1 MCERMLLKLKRNN
14 LRDQLRFLIQY
25 AKDSDFKFMNTYAQL
40 NVISS
45 SSGGGGGGDWY
56 IMENLENN
64 LKESKM
70 INEKIQII
78 LEELEEV
85 QNILLS

>member
-14 LRDQLRFLIQY
+14 LRDQLRFLIQF
-25 AKDSDFKFMNTYAQL
+25 AKDSDLKFMNTYAQL
-40 NVISS
+40 NDA
-45 SSGGGGGGDWY
+45 SGGRDWY
-56 IMENLENN
+56 IMENLENS